1 MTERPTDHE
10 ATQASFSYV
19 ASLASIAVGVP
30 LPIVNLLASL
40 IFLLGSRRSSPFV
53 RWHAVQAFLSQM
65 LLFVTNSA
73 LVTWTVAVAFSD
85 AELTWEY
92 GVAAAVVGLLNLA
105 EFIGTVQAAI
115 RTRRGEDVR
124 FPLLAS
130 LTDRILAGHP
140 VSL

>member
-1 MTERPTDHE
+1 MTERPTEHE
-10 ATQASFSYV
+10 ATQASFSYI

-65 LLFVTNSA
+65 LLFATNSTLGA
-73 LVTWTVAVAFSD
+73 WSVAVAFGD
-85 AELTWEY
+85 EELSWGY
-92 GVAAAVVGLLNLA
+92 GVAAAAVGLLNLA

-124 FPLLAS
+124 FPLLAP
-130 LTDRILAGHP
+130 LTDRIVTPRPL
-140 VSL
+140 